1 MHETSL
7 GLNHKRAKPGASG
20 KGIDLTT
27 WFPVNKVCL
36 MTLSLYLL
44 SAVLQVSSGL
54 SGLPIQR
61 SGGHNG
67 PCARPGERHAAV

>member
-1 MHETSL
+1 MRPAWALTTKEP
-7 GLNHKRAKPGASG
+7 NQGASG

-27 WFPVNKVCL
+27 WFPVNKVCV
-36 MTLSLYLL
+36 MALSLYLL

-67 PCARPGERHAAV
+67 PCARRGERHAAV